1 MTGAVWA
8 AASGVGFGVFQS
20 LNRRAV
26 AHMDVEVATF
36 VQLVVAT
43 GVLLVLALTTGDLS
57 ALGDAPGSSMAYF
70 AGGGLVH
77 FFVGWTLLNASQKR
91 IGAART
97 SPLIATVPIFGVVIA
112 FVTLGELPGAVSWLG
127 IVLICAG
134 AYAVAI
140 GRLARTHEGVGG
152 WRDAG
157 FGLGTACAWAI
168 SPVLIR
174 KGLAGFDFP
183 LLGLM
188 VGLVASVVAY
198 ACALAIR
205 RVRLRRGALARE
217 ALTFKLA
224 AGAFVA
230 LSTWGR
236 WVALDRTTVAVV
248 LALGLMSI
256 PVVLVL
262 APVVSGRHLENVTGW
277 IWLGAGLVI
286 AGSLLLV
293 VRTL

>member
-1 MTGAVWA
+1 MTGTVWA
-8 AASGVGFGVFQS
+8 AASGLGFGVFQT

-36 VQLVVAT
+36 VQLLVAT
-43 GVLLVLALTTGDLS
+43 SVLVVLAAVSGDLS
-57 ALGDAPGSSMAYF
+57 ALGDAPASSLAYF
-70 AGGGLVH
+70 VAGGLVH

-97 SPLIATVPIFGVVIA
+97 SPLIATVPIFGVVVA
-112 FVTLGELPGAVSWLG
+112 FVTLGELPGAVSWIG
-127 IVLICAG
+127 IALICAG
-134 AYAVAI
+134 AYAVAL
-140 GRLARTHEGVGG
+140 GRLSGVHAGAN
-152 WRDAG
+152 WRDSG

-174 KGLAGFDFP
+174 KGLAGFDYP
-183 LLGLM
+183 LLGLTLGLIASVAAYAAALAVRR
-188 VGLVASVVAY
+188 VGLRRA
-198 ACALAIR
+198 AL
-205 RVRLRRGALARE
+205 GRE
-217 ALTFKLA
+217 ALAFKLT

-248 LALGLMSI
+248 LALGLLSI
-256 PVVLVL
+256 PVVLVFS
-262 APVVSGRHLENVTGW
+262 PVVAGRHLERVTGW
-277 IWLGAGLVI
+277 IWLGAALVI

>member
-1 MTGAVWA
+1 MTGTVWA

-36 VQLVVAT
+36 VQLLVAT
-43 GVLLVLALTTGDLS
+43 AILVVLAAGTGDLS
-57 ALGDAPGSSMAYF
+57 VLRDAPRSAIAYF
-70 AGGGLVH
+70 VGGGLVH

-97 SPLIATVPIFGVVIA
+97 SPLIATVPIFGVVVA
-112 FVTLGELPGAVSWLG
+112 FVTLHELPSALAWFG
-127 IVLICAG
+127 IALICTG
-134 AYAVAI
+134 AYTVAL
-140 GRLARTHEGVGG
+140 GRLSGLRGAAGR
-152 WRDAG
+152 RDSL

-174 KGLAGFDFP
+174 KGLALFDHP
-183 LLGLM
+183 LLGLTI
-188 VGLVASVVAY
+188 GLVASVAAY
-198 ACALAIR
+198 ALALAVR
-205 RVRLRRGALARE
+205 RVTVRAEAFTRDALV
-217 ALTFKLA
+217 FKLG
-224 AGAFVA
+224 AGVFVA

-256 PVVLVL
+256 PIVLVL
-262 APVVSGRHLENVTGW
+262 SPVVVGRHLERVTGW

>member
-97 SPLIATVPIFGVVIA
+97 SPLGIA
-112 FVTLGELPGAVSWLG
+112 
-127 IVLICAG
+127 LICAG

-157 FGLGTACAWAI
+157 FGQGTACAWAI

-188 VGLVASVVAY
+188 VGLVASVGAY